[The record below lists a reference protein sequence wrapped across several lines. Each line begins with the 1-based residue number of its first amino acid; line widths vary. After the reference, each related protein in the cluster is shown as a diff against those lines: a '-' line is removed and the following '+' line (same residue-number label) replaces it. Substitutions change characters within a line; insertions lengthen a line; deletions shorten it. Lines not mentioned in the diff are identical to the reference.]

1 MPNLQKLHNNADDY
15 HRITIL
21 GPKMKKNNDMLNK
34 YFEDANNE
42 MLDLNIY
49 LHQQEVNSNT
59 FCFSLWN
66 GQVLYF
72 TPYGF
77 VKCFLYFQM
86 DGYHFYLT
94 T

>member
-1 MPNLQKLHNNADDY
+1 
-15 HRITIL
+15 
-21 GPKMKKNNDMLNK
+21 MLNK

-66 GQVLYF
+66 GQVLYL

-77 VKCFLYFQM
+77 CKMLFVLSNGWLSFLFNNLESTR
-86 DGYHFYLT
+86 HKS
-94 T
+94 

>member
-1 MPNLQKLHNNADDY
+1 
-15 HRITIL
+15 
-21 GPKMKKNNDMLNK
+21 MKKNNDMLNK

-59 FCFSLWN
+59 FCFSLQN

-94 T
+94 TQKALDINLSRDNGTLMMKNSL